1 MDLKKEYENLYQ
13 HWLKEFQQ
21 AELTNLNQKLF
32 EKYGKLLNSVDNH
45 QENESDIIKSQVFE
59 TYKKNLNFLYED
71 LLKMRELKIVNTAL
85 ALKEIDIDN
94 VIEAEKLLY
103 QNLVSS
109 IKGFNKVKAIS
120 KFEGGEQLKIEEII
134 KPKTDKEPEII
145 ESELS
150 IKEKNSIISEIISDQ
165 KEEQVDFTLLRFI
178 KKTPPLVGIDLINY
192 GPFEEEDIAYIPS
205 QNANILVLEK
215 FAEKIEIS

>member
-1 MDLKKEYENLYQ
+1 MDFKSDYESLYQ

-21 AELTNLNQKLF
+21 VELTKLNQKLF
-32 EKYGKLLNSVDNH
+32 DKYNNLLNSIDNH
-45 QENESDIIKSQVFE
+45 QENETDNIRFQVYKS
-59 TYKKNLNFLYED
+59 YKKNLNYLSED
-71 LLKMRELKIVNTAL
+71 LLRMRELKIINTAL
-85 ALKEIDIDN
+85 ALKEINIGN

-109 IKGFNKVKAIS
+109 IKGYKKVKAIS
-120 KFEGGEQLKIEEII
+120 TFEGGEELKTEEVIESKVEIE
-134 KPKTDKEPEII
+134 PKITQ
-145 ESELS
+145 SELS
-150 IKEKNSIISEIISDQ
+150 IKEKESIIFEIVNEQ
-165 KEEQVDFTLLRFI
+165 KTEQVDFILLRFI

-215 FAEKIEIS
+215 FAEKIEIP